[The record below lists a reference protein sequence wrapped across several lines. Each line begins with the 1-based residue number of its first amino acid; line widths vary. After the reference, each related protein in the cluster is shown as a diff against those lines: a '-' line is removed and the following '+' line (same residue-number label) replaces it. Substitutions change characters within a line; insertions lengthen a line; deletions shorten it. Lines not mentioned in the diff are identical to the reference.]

1 MLPTHL
7 LQHGPWETGRTDS
20 TLFPDKLDVLPVRRH
35 ISPDIITGQA
45 ICRKFMFGSVRESEA
60 TNQFQENKELE
71 LRRSNETF

>member
-1 MLPTHL
+1 M
-7 LQHGPWETGRTDS
+7 
-20 TLFPDKLDVLPVRRH
+20 DKLDVLPVRRQ

-71 LRRSNETF
+71 LRKSNETF